1 MEHWSISMSDEDRN
15 KITDVTF
22 GTTANY
28 AYKRYLDKIRQ
39 IDDLKYEC
47 DLLIDKYHAEM
58 CNSHIPP
65 WFAENLLDSLF
76 DENEE
81 TSRLAR
87 KHFLELCFSDEFL
100 KKFEVEFV
108 SHMIHGYGRTAFTVI
123 LCIGDYDYS
132 VEIPLPKNIK
142 SEKDKTRLVGQV
154 KFQVARLLKSK
165 REEFFKEMES
175 VQMPTYD
182 WKKCFDAIEE
192 DVKSMSKKAN

>member
-28 AYKRYLDKIRQ
+28 AYKLYLDKIRQ

-65 WFAENLLDSLF
+65 WFRENILDDLF
-76 DENEE
+76 STDKD
-81 TSRLAR
+81 LCKVAR
-87 KHFLELCFSDEFL
+87 EHFLSVCFTDKFL
-100 KKFEVEFV
+100 KKSKVEFL
-108 SHMIHGYGRTAFTVI
+108 HQNFHGWEKTAIGIV
-123 LCIGDYDYS
+123 LGIGDYEYT
-132 VEIPLPKNIK
+132 VEIPIPKNIK
-142 SEKDKTRLVGQV
+142 GSKEKERLMGQV
-154 KFQVARLLKSK
+154 KFRADKIHKSK
-165 REEFFKEMES
+165 KDDFVKMPEV